1 MAISETTKL
10 LIHQERRRLDTQ
22 LRKNIASAEALELQV
37 AGLRKANIELEKN
50 IAALKKDIP
59 EPKPAASSD

>member
-1 MAISETTKL
+1 MISETTKL

-59 EPKPAASSD
+59 EPSPAASPH